1 MSAFSFASLS
11 ADTAPRGGTGRVW
24 IFAFGCAAL
33 GCAALAVYAMAASPS
48 GPLMA
53 LAWKH
58 AMQTQAA
65 LAFDSRLP
73 SANMRI
79 LRGVSGEAVAS
90 RPVTDGDLAAAT
102 PAELLAGQ
110 QLSPVAW
117 DRLSAGDCISLTIAS
132 GQKLSFRI
140 VGAHRGEPSRKPAET
155 AKLDL
160 AVTTCAPGGESIVK
174 AVIEAKTDGKE
185 SAIQRNL

>member
-1 MSAFSFASLS
+1 M
-11 ADTAPRGGTGRVW
+11 R
-24 IFAFGCAAL
+24 
-33 GCAALAVYAMAASPS
+33 
-48 GPLMA
+48 

-58 AMQTQAA
+58 AVHSQAA

-73 SANMRI
+73 SANMHI
-79 LRGVSGEAVAS
+79 LTGVSGEAVAT
-90 RPVTDGDLAAAT
+90 RPLTDGDLAAAAPT
-102 PAELLAGQ
+102 PAELLASQ

-140 VGAHRGEPSRKPAET
+140 VGAHRGEPSRKTAET
-155 AKLDL
+155 GKLDL
-160 AVTTCAPGGESIVK
+160 AVTACAPGGESIVK

-185 SAIQRNL
+185 SSAPWPPQRWR

>member
-1 MSAFSFASLS
+1 MSAFSIASDS
-11 ADTAPRGGTGRVW
+11 ADTAPRGGFGRAW
-24 IFAFGCAAL
+24 TFAFGCAAA
-33 GCAALAVYAMAASPS
+33 GCTALAFYAMAAS
-48 GPLMA
+48 GPLMT

-58 AMQTQAA
+58 AVQSQGA
-65 LAFDSRLP
+65 LAFNGREPAP
-73 SANMRI
+73 SMHF
-79 LRGVSGEAVAS
+79 LKGVSGEAVAS
-90 RPVTDGDLAAAT
+90 RPVTDGDLAAAST
-102 PAELLAGQ
+102 PAQLLSGQ

-140 VGAHRGEPSRKPAET
+140 VGAHRGDPSRKPAD
-155 AKLDL
+155 AGRLDL
-160 AVTTCAPGGESIVK
+160 AVTACAPGGESIVK

>member
-1 MSAFSFASLS
+1 MSAFSFASPS
-11 ADTAPRGGTGRVW
+11 VDPAPRGGIGRAW
-24 IFAFGCAAL
+24 TFAFGCAAA
-33 GCAALAVYAMAASPS
+33 GCTALALFAMAASPS
-48 GPLMA
+48 GPLMT

-58 AMQTQAA
+58 AAQSQAE

-73 SANMRI
+73 SANMHI
-79 LRGVSGEAVAS
+79 LKGVSGEAVAS
-90 RPVTDGDLAAAT
+90 RSVTDGDLAAAT

-140 VGAHRGEPSRKPAET
+140 IGAHRGEPARKPAET
-155 AKLDL
+155 GRLDL
-160 AVTTCAPGGESIVK
+160 AVTACAPGGESIVK